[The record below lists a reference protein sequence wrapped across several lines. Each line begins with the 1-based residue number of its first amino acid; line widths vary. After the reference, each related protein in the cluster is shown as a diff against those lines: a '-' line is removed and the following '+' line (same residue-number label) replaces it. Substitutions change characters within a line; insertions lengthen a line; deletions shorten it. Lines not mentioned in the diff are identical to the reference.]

1 MDHDKRDDVEMRHQ
15 EMADDDPKA
24 DTVIGNQVDAHLSL
38 KDALRYYKSAIVW
51 SIIISNASIMESYDL
66 ILLKSFYAY
75 PAFNKAFGE
84 QLPDGTWSI
93 PSRWQVGLAM
103 STNVGM
109 MLGSFI
115 NGWISDKYPPLRVMT
130 CCHVFVTGFVF
141 ITFFAKSVEV
151 LLVGLFLL
159 SIPCG
164 FFLTS
169 ASTYVAEVSPTAI
182 KGYLT
187 TYINLCWVI
196 GHLIAAGV
204 LAGMINVE
212 GEWSY
217 RIPFAIQWLWPLPL
231 AVACMFAPESPWW
244 LARKDRLTEAEAS
257 LRRLCSAP
265 EEIINPRQT
274 LATISETLR
283 IERETLRIQGGYAD
297 CFKGTNLRRTEIAMV
312 SWGCQILPGFII
324 QNYSTYFFTL
334 AGLPPGNAF
343 KMSAGNY
350 SIAFVG
356 TVLSW
361 IMITRYGRRTIYIAG
376 LTAMLPIMFTIG
388 FLDLAPAKSSV
399 RWAQAAILLVWFFI
413 YSLSIGP
420 IPFAIGTEVGAVR
433 LRTKT
438 ISLSRN
444 TWYLLNII
452 NTIVA
457 PYMLNPA
464 NANLKG
470 KAAFL
475 PGSLTVCMWIW
486 AFFRLPETKGL
497 TPETLDHLFG
507 NRVPTRKFQEE
518 AKKYQ

>member
-1 MDHDKRDDVEMRHQ
+1 MNQVQDEITKHPETSEDDQ
-15 EMADDDPKA
+15 KA
-24 DTVIGNQVDAHLSL
+24 DTVIGNQVDAHLTL
-38 KDALRYYKSAIVW
+38 KDAFRYYKSAIVW
-51 SIIISNASIMESYDL
+51 SLIISNATIMESYDL

-75 PAFNKAFGE
+75 PAFRKAYGE

-93 PSRWQVGLAM
+93 PSRWQVGLSM
-103 STNVGM
+103 SMNVG
-109 MLGSFI
+109 LIIGGLI
-115 NGWISDKYPPLRVMT
+115 NGWISDKYSPRKVMV
-130 CCHVFVTGFVF
+130 CCHVVLTGFIF
-141 ITFFAKSVEV
+141 ITFFATSVKV
-151 LLVGLFLL
+151 LLAGILLL

-164 FFLTS
+164 FFITS
-169 ASTYVAEVSPTAI
+169 ASSYVSEVSPTVL
-182 KGYLT
+182 KPYLT

-204 LAGMINVE
+204 LAGMVNMNNQ
-212 GEWSY
+212 WSY
-217 RIPFAIQWLWPLPL
+217 RIPFAIQWVWPLPL

-244 LARKDRLTEAEAS
+244 LARKDRLVEAEAS

-265 EEIINPRQT
+265 EDVIDQRQT
-274 LATISETLR
+274 LAMINETLR
-283 IERETLRIQGGYAD
+283 LEKDTLRIQGGYLD

-334 AGLPPGNAF
+334 AGLPAGNAF
-343 KMSAGNY
+343 KMSVGNY

-361 IMITRYGRRTIYIAG
+361 LMISRYGRRTIYIAG

-388 FLDLAPAKSSV
+388 FLDLAPDASRV
-399 RWAQAAILLVWFFI
+399 RWAQASMLLIWFFV

-420 IPFAIGTEVGAVR
+420 VPFAIGTEVGASR

-438 ISLSRN
+438 IALSRN
-444 TWYLLNII
+444 TYYLLNIV
-452 NTIVA
+452 NTVVA

-475 PGSLTVCMWIW
+475 PGALTAFMWIW
-486 AFFRLPETKGL
+486 AFFRLPETKGM

-507 NRVPTRKFQEE
+507 NRVPTRRFVEE
-518 AKKYQ
+518 ATKYQ

>member
-1 MDHDKRDDVEMRHQ
+1 MNQQKLDVEMFHQ
-15 EMADDDPKA
+15 GTAENDQKA
-24 DTVIGNQVDAHLSL
+24 DNVMRNQSDVHLTLRDAF
-38 KDALRYYKSAIVW
+38 RYYKRAIIW
-51 SIIISNASIMESYDL
+51 SLIISNATIMESYDL
-66 ILLKSFYAY
+66 ILLKSFYGY
-75 PAFNKAFGE
+75 PAFQRAYGE
-84 QLPDGTWSI
+84 QLPNGSWSI
-93 PSRWQVGLAM
+93 PSRWQVGLSM
-103 STNVGM
+103 STNVGLILGGM
-109 MLGSFI
+109 M
-115 NGWISDKYPPLRVMT
+115 NGWISDKYSPRKVMSV
-130 CCHVFVTGFVF
+130 CHVLVIGFVF
-141 ITFFAKSVEV
+141 ITFFANSLAV
-151 LLVGLFLL
+151 LLVGMLLL

-164 FFLTS
+164 FFVTS
-169 ASTYVAEVSPTAI
+169 ASSYVAEVSPTVL
-182 KGYLT
+182 KPYLT

-204 LAGMINVE
+204 LAGMIDIHD
-212 GEWSY
+212 EWSY
-217 RIPFAIQWLWPLPL
+217 RIPFAVQWVWPLPL
-231 AVACMFAPESPWW
+231 AVACLAAPESPWW
-244 LARKDRLTEAEAS
+244 LARKDRMAEAEAS

-265 EEIINPRQT
+265 DDVIDQRQT
-274 LATISETLR
+274 LETIKETLR
-283 IERETLRIQGGYAD
+283 LEREMLSIQGSYLD

-343 KMSAGNY
+343 RMSVGNY

-361 IMITRYGRRTIYIAG
+361 VILSRYGRRITYIGG
-376 LTAMLPIMFTIG
+376 LTAMIPIMFTIG
-388 FLDLAPAKSSV
+388 FLDLAATRSSV
-399 RWAQAAILLVWFFI
+399 RWAQASMLLIWFFI

-444 TWYLLNII
+444 TYYFLNIV
-452 NTIVA
+452 NTLVA

-475 PGSLTVCMWIW
+475 PASLTVCMWIW

-507 NRVPTRKFQEE
+507 NRVATRKFQEE